1 MPEIWHPA
9 VWTVRQIRWRR
20 EREARLDLL
29 AHHLPAVVWSTDTEL
44 RVTSSLGAGL
54 EAVRLLPQELA
65 SVALG
70 DYFDVNWSYAALL
83 AAHQRALCGQPADAE
98 FEWRGRT
105 FQAHVEPLR
114 TEGGVLTGTV
124 GVALDVTG
132 PRQAEQRLSH
142 ATLHDAVTGLPN
154 RTFLLQRLQQLLDH
168 FRAESG
174 RGFAV
179 LLLDVDRFRTITD
192 SLGHLAGDRLL
203 AAMAARLTARLA
215 AGTVLV
221 RMGGD
226 EFALLIEE
234 LEHPGQAAEA
244 AERVQRTLAMPFLL
258 DAHEV
263 VVTASIGVVVG
274 GPGYDRPEALLR
286 DADTAM
292 YRAKALGRARHELF
306 DETMHRHAV
315 EAFKL
320 EMEMRRA
327 LARGELRV
335 HYQPIVSLQTGGIVA
350 VEALARWQH
359 PDRGLLRPESFIP
372 LAEET
377 GLIVPLGSWV
387 LGEAFRQLAEWTSDR
402 DRLGLTVNLS
412 ARQLSEKTLV
422 DEVARTVD
430 RTGLAGQRLTLEITE
445 SAIMRDDVD
454 APALLSR
461 IRALDVQVSLDDFG
475 KGHASLSQ
483 LDQLPF
489 DTLKIDRSFV
499 ARMGS
504 GRGNPAIVRTIVDLG
519 HHLGM
524 RVVAEGVETEAQRRD
539 LKAMGCDYAQGY
551 LFSPP
556 VDAAAAGKLLRGGHA

>member
-29 AHHLPAVVWSTDTEL
+29 AHHLPAVVWATDTEL

-65 SVALG
+65 SVALA
-70 DYFDVNWSYAALL
+70 DYFDVNRSYDALL
-83 AAHQRALCGQPADAE
+83 DAHQRALSGQAADVE
-98 FEWRGRT
+98 FEWRGHT
-105 FQAHVEPLR
+105 FQAHIEPLR
-114 TEGGVLTGTV
+114 AESGVRTGTV
-124 GVALDVTG
+124 GVALDVTV
-132 PRQAEQRLSH
+132 PREAEQKLRH
-142 ATLHDAVTGLPN
+142 ATQHDAVTGLPN
-154 RTFLLQRLQQLLDH
+154 RTSLLQRLQQLLDRS
-168 FRAESG
+168 RAGSR
-174 RGFAV
+174 RGFAM
-179 LLLDVDRFRTITD
+179 LLMDIDRFKTITD

-203 AAMAARLTARLA
+203 VAMAARLETCLA
-215 AGTVLV
+215 AGEVLV

-226 EFALLIEE
+226 EFALLLEE
-234 LEHPGQAAEA
+234 LEHPRQAAEA
-244 AERVQRTLAMPFLL
+244 AERMQSALVAPFLL
-258 DAHEV
+258 DGHEV
-263 VVTASIGVVVG
+263 VITASIGVVVG
-274 GPGYDRPEALLR
+274 GPNYDRPEALLR

-327 LARGELRV
+327 LVRGELRV
-335 HYQPIVSLQTGGIVA
+335 HYQPIVSLETGDIVA
-350 VEALARWQH
+350 VEALVRWQH

-387 LGEAFRQLAEWTSDR
+387 LFEACRQLAEWTSDR

-412 ARQLSEKTLV
+412 ARQLSEKNLV
-422 DEVARTVD
+422 DEVARTVG
-430 RTGLAGQRLTLEITE
+430 RSGLAGGRLTLEITE
-445 SAIMRDDVD
+445 SAIMRDEVD
-454 APALLSR
+454 ACSLLSR
-461 IRALDVQVSLDDFG
+461 IRALDLEVSLDDFG
-475 KGHASLSQ
+475 KGHSSLSQ

-499 ARMGS
+499 SRMGS

-524 RVVAEGVETEAQRRD
+524 RVVAEGVETETQRRELRD
-539 LKAMGCDYAQGY
+539 MGCDFAQGY

-556 VDAAAAGKLLRGGHA
+556 VDPAAAGELLRAGHA

>member
-1 MPEIWHPA
+1 MPDIWSPA

-29 AHHLPAVVWSTDTEL
+29 AHHLPALVWSTDADL

-54 EAVRLLPQELA
+54 EAVGLSPQELA
-65 SVALG
+65 SVALA
-70 DYFDVNWSYAALL
+70 DYFETNPSYGSLL
-83 AAHQRALCGQPADAE
+83 AAHRRALAGRPADVE

-105 FQAHVEPLR
+105 FQAHIEPLR
-114 TEGGVLTGTV
+114 AEGGRLTGTV

-132 PRQAEQRLSH
+132 FRQAEQKLSH
-142 ATLHDAVTGLPN
+142 ATRHDAVTGLPN
-154 RTFLLQRLQQLLDH
+154 RTFLLQRLQQLLDR
-168 FRAESG
+168 FRAESR

-179 LLLDVDRFRTITD
+179 LLMDIDRFRTITD

-203 AAMAARLTARLA
+203 VAMAARLSACLA
-215 AGTVLV
+215 PGEVLV

-226 EFALLIEE
+226 EFALLLEE
-234 LEHPGQAAEA
+234 LDHPGRSAETA
-244 AERVQRTLAMPFLL
+244 DRVQRALAMPFLL
-258 DAHEV
+258 DGHEV
-263 VVTASIGVVVG
+263 VITASIGVVVAS
-274 GPGYDRPEALLR
+274 PRYDRPEALLR

-292 YRAKALGRARHELF
+292 YRAKALGRARCELF

-315 EAFKL
+315 EAFEL

-335 HYQPIVSLQTGGIVA
+335 HYQPIVSLQTGDIVS

-359 PDRGLLRPESFIP
+359 PDRGLLRPEAFIP

-387 LGEAFRQLAEWTSDR
+387 LYEACRQLGEWTSDR
-402 DRLGLTVNLS
+402 DPLGLSVNLS

-422 DEVARTVD
+422 EEVARTVD
-430 RTGLAGQRLTLEITE
+430 RTGLAGGRLTLEITE
-445 SAIMRDDVD
+445 SAIMRDEVG
-454 APALLSR
+454 ARALLAR
-461 IRALDVQVSLDDFG
+461 MRALDLALSLDDFG
-475 KGHASLSQ
+475 KGHSSLNQ

-489 DTLKIDRSFV
+489 DNLKIDRSFV
-499 ARMGS
+499 GRMGS
-504 GRGNPAIVRTIVDLG
+504 SPAIVRAIVDLG

-524 RVVAEGVETEAQRRD
+524 RVVAEGVETEAQRRE
-539 LKAMGCDYAQGY
+539 LRAMGCDYAQGY

-556 VDAAAAGKLLRGGHA
+556 VDAAAAGKLLRAGHA